1 MSTAALVV
9 VCALNLLGRSA
20 GQLPPIVLLD
30 ATPPGVSPNAE
41 GFVRKNPDT
50 IYLLTGTSSF
60 RSAVSAET
68 TRGHCWAQQSLK
80 KIASVI
86 VHEEWHLNHGTDERG
101 AYLAQLT
108 ALTMLGEGPGRP
120 VFHWV
125 QRSMQSVLDRP
136 RAPVEATRLARR

>member
-9 VCALNLLGRSA
+9 VCALDLLGRSA
-20 GQLPPIVLLD
+20 AQFPPIVLLD

-41 GFVRKNPDT
+41 GFARKNPDT
-50 IYLLTGTSSF
+50 IYLLTGTSAF
-60 RSAVSAET
+60 RTAVAAEAT
-68 TRGHCWAQQSLK
+68 LGHCWARKALT

-101 AYLAQLT
+101 AYFAQLT
-108 ALTMLGEGPGRP
+108 ALTLLGEGPGTP
-120 VFHWV
+120 IFHWV
-125 QRSMQSVLDRP
+125 QRSMQSVLDQP